1 MIHLLIYHL
10 PYLLGCKLSNRRVG
24 FFFFFPV
31 LATSISSGPRVGPQ
45 YTLANEMTKDSLRA
59 TPRAEPV
66 AHTAA
71 GVQPQSPRVTVGIGL
86 QRGAIAPFGR

>member
-10 PYLLGCKLSNRRVG
+10 PYLLGCKLSNRRLV
-24 FFFFFPV
+24 FFFPV

-59 TPRAEPV
+59 TPPAEPV
-66 AHTAA
+66 AHTTA
-71 GVQPQSPRVTVGIGL
+71 GVQPQSPQVTVGIGL